1 MSAPIWAERRARDSP
16 IICIGMWCRAGVATT
31 ILCRYLRQPACYH
44 RVWKTVSNNCGR
56 FSKTSALNY
65 PKDRAIKAMNEK
77 LLKIRTLGELKSA
90 GYLTMPVRMEMRKNL
105 LERLR
110 SKEQILPGIVGYEET
125 VIPEIENGVLA
136 GHHMIF
142 LGERG
147 QAKSR
152 IIRSLVGL
160 LDEHVPIV
168 AGCEINDDPYSPIC
182 RRCVKLKEEKGDT
195 IEIGWIGRE
204 SRYAEKLA
212 TPDVSVADLIG
223 EIDPI
228 KVAEG
233 RYLADEETIHY
244 GLIPRTNRGIFAI
257 NELPDLT
264 EKVQVGLFNL
274 MEEKDVQIKGY
285 KIRLAVDVV
294 FVASA
299 NPEDYT
305 SRGRIITPLKD
316 RFDVQIRTHYPKTIE
331 HEISIMEQE
340 AAHPPRAGVDVR
352 IPQFMKDILAQITF
366 EARASNEI
374 NQTSGVSVRVTINN
388 LESLISNAE
397 KRAIINGD
405 TEIVPRLSD
414 LHALYAST
422 AGKLEL
428 EYVGE
433 DKKDDDLIE
442 RLVNRAVLKVFD
454 RVVKLDDL
462 KQVAAYFE
470 QGWGVEVSDSA
481 PSSEYMEPL
490 REVTGLRE
498 VITLLGP
505 FETPGLMAAAS
516 EFIFEG
522 LHLHQKLNKDRQGGR
537 FAYHA

>member
-1 MSAPIWAERRARDSP
+1 MD
-16 IICIGMWCRAGVATT
+16 
-31 ILCRYLRQPACYH
+31 Q
-44 RVWKTVSNNCGR
+44 NQ
-56 FSKTSALNY
+56 LN
-65 PKDRAIKAMNEK
+65 IK
-77 LLKIRTLGELKSA
+77 TLGELRRS
-90 GYLTMPVRMEMRKNL
+90 GYQVAQVRIEMRNNL
-105 LERLR
+105 LNRLR
-110 SKEQILPGIVGYEET
+110 SKQKILPGIIGYDST
-125 VIPEIENGVLA
+125 VVPEVENGVLA

-152 IIRSLVGL
+152 IIRSLVEL
-160 LDEHVPIV
+160 LDEFVPAV
-168 AGCEINDDPYSPIC
+168 KGCEINDDPYGPIC
-182 RRCVKLKEEKGDT
+182 QYCRRRLAKKGDEL
-195 IEIGWIGRE
+195 EIAWLGRE
-204 SRYAEKLA
+204 HRYAEKLA

-244 GLIPRTNRGIFAI
+244 GLIPRINRGIFAI

-285 KIRLAVDVV
+285 KIRLPLDVI

-316 RFDVQIRTHYPKTIE
+316 RFDVQIRTHYPKTLE
-331 HEISIMEQE
+331 DEIAIMEQE
-340 AAHPPRAGVDVR
+340 SSYPAHPDMALR

-374 NQTSGVSVRVTINN
+374 NQGSGVSVRVTINN
-388 LESLISNAE
+388 FESALSNAE
-397 KRAIINGD
+397 KRAVLTGD
-405 TEIVPRLSD
+405 SEIVPRLSD
-414 LHALYAST
+414 LHSLYAST
-422 AGKLEL
+422 AGKIEL

-433 DKKDDDLIE
+433 EKKEEDLIE
-442 RLVNRAVLKVFD
+442 RLINRALLKVFD
-454 RVVKLDDL
+454 RYVKIEDL
-462 KQVAAYFE
+462 KKVIAYFD
-470 QGWGVEVSDSA
+470 QGWGVEVSDAA
-481 PSSEYMEPL
+481 PASEYMEPL
-490 REVTGLRE
+490 REITGLHEAIER
-498 VITLLGP
+498 LGA
-505 FETPGLMAAAS
+505 FETPGLMAAAT
-516 EFIFEG
+516 ELILEG
-522 LHLHQKLNKDRQGGR
+522 LHLHQKLNKERLGGR

>member
-1 MSAPIWAERRARDSP
+1 MDQS
-16 IICIGMWCRAGVATT
+16 
-31 ILCRYLRQPACYH
+31 LL
-44 RVWKTVSNNCGR
+44 
-56 FSKTSALNY
+56 KTS
-65 PKDRAIKAMNEK
+65 
-77 LLKIRTLGELKSA
+77 TLGELKQNN
-90 GYLTMPVRMEMRKNL
+90 YRVLPVRVEMRNNL
-105 LERLR
+105 LARLR
-110 SKEQILPGIVGYEET
+110 AKERILPGIIGYDDS

-136 GHHMIF
+136 GHHMVF

-152 IIRSLVGL
+152 IVRALTSL
-160 LDEHVPIV
+160 LDELVPAV
-168 AGCEINDDPYSPIC
+168 KGCEINDDPFAPVCREC
-182 RRCVKLKEEKGDT
+182 RRRLAEQGDQL
-195 IEIGWIGRE
+195 EIHWIGRDH
-204 SRYAEKLA
+204 RYSEKLA
-212 TPDVSVADLIG
+212 TPDVSIADLIG

-285 KIRLAVDVV
+285 KIRLPLDLVL
-294 FVASA
+294 VASA

-316 RFDVQIRTHYPKTIE
+316 RFDVQIRTHYPKTVE
-331 HEISIMEQE
+331 DEIAIMEQE
-340 AAHPPRAGVDVR
+340 TVYPPPGSDMPLRVPPFV
-352 IPQFMKDILAQITF
+352 KEILAQITF

-374 NQTSGVSVRVTINN
+374 NQGSGVSVRVTINN
-388 LESLISNAE
+388 FESAISNAE
-397 KRAIINGD
+397 KRAVRNGEN
-405 TEIVPRLSD
+405 EIVPRLSD
-414 LHALYAST
+414 LHSLYAST
-422 AGKLEL
+422 AGKIEL

-433 DKKDDDLIE
+433 DKKQEDLIE
-442 RLVNRAVLKVFD
+442 RLINRAVMKVFD
-454 RVVKLDDL
+454 RYL
-462 KQVAAYFE
+462 KVDELKKIVGYFD

-481 PSSEYMEPL
+481 PASEYLEPL
-490 REVTGLRE
+490 REIPELRE
-498 VITLLGP
+498 AINALGP
-505 FETPGLMAAAS
+505 MESPGLMAAAT

-537 FAYHA
+537 YSYHA

>member
-1 MSAPIWAERRARDSP
+1 MDQALLALSTLRELK
-16 IICIGMWCRAGVATT
+16 RAGYQT
-31 ILCRYLRQPACYH
+31 
-44 RVWKTVSNNCGR
+44 K
-56 FSKTSALNY
+56 
-65 PKDRAIKAMNEK
+65 
-77 LLKIRTLGELKSA
+77 
-90 GYLTMPVRMEMRKNL
+90 PVRLEMRDNL
-105 LERLR
+105 LGRLR
-110 SKEQILPGIVGYEET
+110 DRQRILPGIVGYDQT
-125 VIPEIENGVLA
+125 VLPEIENGVLA
-136 GHHMIF
+136 GHHMIL

-152 IIRSLVGL
+152 IIRALVSL
-160 LDEHVPIV
+160 LDERVPAV
-168 AGCEINDDPYSPIC
+168 KGCEINDDPYAPIC
-182 RRCVKLKEEKGDT
+182 TRCRKLQAEKGDDL
-195 IEIGWIGRE
+195 EIAWIGRE
-204 SRYAEKLA
+204 VRYAEKLA

-285 KIRLAVDVV
+285 KIRLPVDLV

-316 RFDVQIRTHYPKTIE
+316 RFDVQVRTHYPKTLE
-331 HEISIMEQE
+331 DEIAIMEQE
-340 AAHPPRAGVDVR
+340 CSYPLRSEMPVR
-352 IPQFMKDILAQITF
+352 IPAFMKEILAQITF

-374 NQTSGVSVRVTINN
+374 NQTSGVSVRMTINN
-388 LESLISNAE
+388 FESMLSNAE
-397 KRAIINGD
+397 KRAVKINE

-433 DKKDDDLIE
+433 DKKEEDLVE

-454 RVVKLDDL
+454 RCLKLDDL
-462 KQVAAYFE
+462 KPVITYFE
-470 QGWGVEVSDSA
+470 DGWGVEVSDMS
-481 PSSEYMEPL
+481 PSSEYLDAL
-490 REVTGLRE
+490 REVPGLRDA
-498 VITLLGP
+498 VNQLGVA
-505 FETPGLMAAAS
+505 ETPGLMATAS
-516 EFIFEG
+516 ELIFEG
-522 LHLHQKLNKDRQGGR
+522 LHLHQKLNKERQGGR

>member
-1 MSAPIWAERRARDSP
+1 MDQ
-16 IICIGMWCRAGVATT
+16 T
-31 ILCRYLRQPACYH
+31 LL
-44 RVWKTVSNNCGR
+44 
-56 FSKTSALNY
+56 AL
-65 PKDRAIKAMNEK
+65 
-77 LLKIRTLGELKSA
+77 RTLGELKRA
-90 GYLTMPVRMEMRKNL
+90 GYRTMPVRLEMRNNL
-105 LERLR
+105 LDRLR
-110 SKEQILPGIVGYEET
+110 SKERVLPGIVGYDQT
-125 VIPEIENGVLA
+125 VLPEIENGVLA
-136 GHHMIF
+136 GHHMIL

-152 IIRSLVGL
+152 IIRSLALL
-160 LDEHVPIV
+160 LDEYVPAV
-168 AGCEINDDPYSPIC
+168 EGCEINDDPYAPIC
-182 RRCVKLKEEKGDT
+182 QRCKRVLAEKGDAAPVK
-195 IEIGWIGRE
+195 WIGRE
-204 SRYAEKLA
+204 HRYAEKLA

-285 KIRLAVDVV
+285 KIRLPVDLV

-316 RFDVQIRTHYPKTIE
+316 RFDIQIRTHYPKTVADE
-331 HEISIMEQE
+331 VAIMEQE
-340 AAHPPRAGVDVR
+340 CSYPLDAGMPVR
-352 IPQFMKDILAQITF
+352 IPQFLKEILAQITF

-374 NQTSGVSVRVTINN
+374 NQASGVSVRVTINN
-388 LESLISNAE
+388 LETVLSNAE
-397 KRAIINGD
+397 KRAVRNGD
-405 TEIVPRLSD
+405 SEIVPRLSD
-414 LHALYAST
+414 LPSLYAST
-422 AGKLEL
+422 AGKIEL

-433 DKKDDDLIE
+433 DKKEDDLIE

-454 RVVKLDDL
+454 GHIKLDDL
-462 KQVAAYFE
+462 KRVITYFE
-470 QGWGVEVSDSA
+470 EGWGVEVSDSSPA
-481 PSSEYMEPL
+481 SDYMDAL
-490 REVTGLRE
+490 REVPGLRDA
-498 VITLLGP
+498 VDQLGA
-505 FETPGLMAAAS
+505 FETPGLMATAS

-522 LHLHQKLNKDRQGGR
+522 LHLHQKLNKERHGGR

>member
-1 MSAPIWAERRARDSP
+1 MKQDLLKQDS
-16 IICIGMWCRAGVATT
+16 
-31 ILCRYLRQPACYH
+31 LKQDL
-44 RVWKTVSNNCGR
+44 
-56 FSKTSALNY
+56 F
-65 PKDRAIKAMNEK
+65 
-77 LLKIRTLGELKSA
+77 KIRTLGELRAA
-90 GYLTMPVRMEMRKNL
+90 GVEVLPVRLEMHRNL

-110 SKEQILPGIVGYEET
+110 ARERILPGIIGYDQS
-125 VIPEIENGVLA
+125 VLPEIENGVLA

-152 IIRSLVGL
+152 LIRLLADL
-160 LDEHVPIV
+160 LDERV
-168 AGCEINDDPYSPIC
+168 AAVQGCEINDDPFRPIC
-182 RRCVKLKEEKGDT
+182 GACRRRAAEFGEELE
-195 IEIGWIGRE
+195 IEWIGRE
-204 SRYAEKLA
+204 RRYAEKLA

-285 KIRLAVDVV
+285 KIRLPVDVV

-316 RFDVQIRTHYPKTIE
+316 RFDIQIRTHYPKTLE
-331 HEISIMEQE
+331 HEVAIIEQE
-340 AAHPPRAGVDVR
+340 CSYPLRSEMPLRL
-352 IPQFMKDILAQITF
+352 PQFLKDILAQITF

-405 TEIVPRLSD
+405 SEIVPRLSD

-422 AGKLEL
+422 AGKIEL

-433 DKKDDDLIE
+433 DKKEDDLIE
-442 RLVNRAVLKVFD
+442 RLINRAVLKVFD
-454 RVVKLDDL
+454 KYLKLDEL
-462 KQVAAYFE
+462 KEIVAYFD
-470 QGWGVEVSDSA
+470 QGWGVEVSDMS
-481 PSSEYMEPL
+481 PVDEYIEAVRTIP
-490 REVTGLRE
+490 GLKE
-498 VITLLGP
+498 AVAKLGP
-505 FETPGLMAAAS
+505 TESPALMASTA
-516 EFIFEG
+516 ELIFEG
-522 LHLHQKLNKDRQGGR
+522 LHLHQKLNKERRGGR

>member
-1 MSAPIWAERRARDSP
+1 MLKHDSL
-16 IICIGMWCRAGVATT
+16 G
-31 ILCRYLRQPACYH
+31 
-44 RVWKTVSNNCGR
+44 
-56 FSKTSALNY
+56 AL
-65 PKDRAIKAMNEK
+65 KK
-77 LLKIRTLGELKSA
+77 A
-90 GYLTMPVRMEMRKNL
+90 GYRTQPVRIEMRNNL
-105 LERLR
+105 LQRLR
-110 SKEQILPGIVGYEET
+110 SKEPTLAGIVGYDKT
-125 VIPEIENGVLA
+125 VVPEIENGILA
-136 GHHMIF
+136 GHHMIL

-152 IIRSLVGL
+152 IIRSLITL
-160 LDEHVPIV
+160 LDEYVPAV
-168 AGCEINDDPYSPIC
+168 KGCEINDDPFAPIC
-182 RRCVKLKEEKGDT
+182 KRCRRLQAEQGDT
-195 IEIGWIGRE
+195 LEIQWLSRE
-204 SRYAEKLA
+204 HRYGEKLA

-285 KIRLAVDVV
+285 KIRLPVDVI

-331 HEISIMEQE
+331 DEIAIMEQE
-340 AAHPPRAGVDVR
+340 CSYPLRPELPLRVAP
-352 IPQFMKDILAQITF
+352 FMREILAHITF
-366 EARASNEI
+366 EARNSNEI
-374 NQTSGVSVRVTINN
+374 NQASGVSVRVTINN
-388 LESLISNAE
+388 FESIISNAE
-397 KRAIINGD
+397 RRAVLVGEN
-405 TEIVPRLSD
+405 EIAPRLTD
-414 LHALYAST
+414 LPSLYAST
-422 AGKLEL
+422 AGKIEL

-433 DKKDDDLIE
+433 DKKEEDLVE
-442 RLVNRAVLKVFD
+442 RLINRAVLKVFD
-454 RVVKLDDL
+454 QYLKLDDL
-462 KQVAAYFE
+462 KPVIAYFS
-470 QGWGVEVSDSA
+470 QGWGVEVSDMA
-481 PSSEYMEPL
+481 PSAEYMEPL
-490 REVTGLRE
+490 REVPSLRE
-498 VITLLGP
+498 IAERLGP

-516 EFIFEG
+516 ELIFEG
-522 LHLHQKLNKDRQGGR
+522 LHLHQKLNKERQGGGR